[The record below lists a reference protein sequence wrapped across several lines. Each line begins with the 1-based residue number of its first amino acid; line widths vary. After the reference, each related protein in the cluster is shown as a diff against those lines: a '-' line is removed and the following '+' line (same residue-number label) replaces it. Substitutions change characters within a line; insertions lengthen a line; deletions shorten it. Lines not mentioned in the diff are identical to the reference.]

1 MTTVKIPAGSVE
13 LSGEL
18 VLPPAED
25 HDYALR
31 FDIDL
36 LTQLARRHALDAE
49 GCHFNRQHANL
60 CCAILTHYI

>member
-1 MTTVKIPAGSVE
+1 MTAAKIPAGSVE

-25 HDYALR
+25 QDHALR

-36 LTQLARRHALDAE
+36 LTQRACLPPRFGCRRMPL
-49 GCHFNRQHANL
+49 
-60 CCAILTHYI
+60 